1 MNILNK
7 HQSGNETLA
16 KLFQA
21 IGQPTRVQILLAIG
35 EDEACVC
42 HLEVVTGM
50 RQAVISQHLMLLRK
64 AGLVTPNRA
73 GRNIFYRLENSVLL
87 DLIQAAAKTLGIAP
101 EEINKYT
108 GAKVP
113 GCPCP
118 KCEAAT
124 SCEKSSEVHCD

>member
-16 KLFQA
+16 ELFQL
-21 IGQPTRVQILLAIG
+21 IGQPIRIQILLAIG

-42 HLEVVTGM
+42 HLEAVTGM

-73 GRNIFYRLENSVLL
+73 GRNIFYRLENPVLL

-101 EEINKYT
+101 EAINKYT
-108 GAKVP
+108 STKLP

-124 SCEKSSEVHCD
+124 SCEKSSELPCD